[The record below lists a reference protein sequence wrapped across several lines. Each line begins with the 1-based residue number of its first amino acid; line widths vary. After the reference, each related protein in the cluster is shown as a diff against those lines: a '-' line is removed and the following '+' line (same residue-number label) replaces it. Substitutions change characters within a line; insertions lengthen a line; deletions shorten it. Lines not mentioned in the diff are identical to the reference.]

1 MTSLRAKVY
10 LRQRKSGYTA
20 IFYDPDRSPQQKYV
34 TLRTKD
40 KAMARRKLTD
50 LEHRYALGTF
60 DPWKDAAPREGVL
73 LTEAIE
79 GYLKARSDRRPK
91 TLRADASMLNLFA
104 GSLRAGALVQHVEQ
118 RHVEK
123 FLNRDL
129 SAATRHTYHTRL
141 KAFFAWCIDQGMT
154 KENPVRRVP
163 KPKLK
168 RKEKQF
174 LTRQQYERLLRCIE
188 ADATM
193 LESGVVKQASL
204 KPGEVRWLAD
214 VVRLG
219 IGTGLRLGELTSLR
233 WSAVD
238 LDSHLVT
245 VRNTDDF
252 ITKSGHE
259 RRIPVEGEA
268 LDVLQRLHAERD
280 SETDGY
286 VFRGT
291 SRRQGTQDKLNGEY
305 VSKRFLHYVRLAK
318 LPEGLSFHSL
328 RHTYISWMIMQGVPV
343 PVVQKLAGHAD
354 IKTTMGY
361 AHLTPDSLRDAVRRV
376 FGQLTGTID

>member
-1 MTSLRAKVY
+1 MTSLRARVY
-10 LRQRKSGYTA
+10 LRERKSGYTA
-20 IFYDPDRSPQQKYV
+20 IFYDPDRNPQQKYV
-34 TLRTKD
+34 TLRTRDKD
-40 KAMARRKLTD
+40 IARRKLTD
-50 LEHRYALGTF
+50 LERRYTLGTF
-60 DPWKDAAPREGVL
+60 DPWKDAAPQEGVL
-73 LTEAIE
+73 LAEAIG

-91 TLRADASMLNLFA
+91 TLRADTSTLNLFA
-104 GSLRAGALVQHVEQ
+104 NSLRAGSLVQHVEQ

-123 FLNRDL
+123 FLDRDL
-129 SAATRHTYHTRL
+129 SAATLHTYHTRL
-141 KAFFAWCIDQGMT
+141 KAFFEWCVDQGMIR
-154 KENPVRRVP
+154 ENPMRRVP

-188 ADATM
+188 ADAM
-193 LESGVVKQASL
+193 MKESGVVKQASL
-204 KPGEVRWLAD
+204 KPGEVRWLVD

-238 LDSHLVT
+238 LESHLIT
-245 VRNTDDF
+245 VRNTNDF
-252 ITKSGHE
+252 TTKSGHE

-268 LDVLQRLHAERD
+268 FEVLHRLHEERE

-291 SRRQGTQDKLNGEY
+291 SLREGTKEKLNDEY

-361 AHLTPDSLRDAVRRV
+361 AHLAPDSLRDAVQRV
-376 FGQLTGTID
+376 FGIATT